1 MRGSMTRYDKYV
13 DRKLHD
19 LHYKH
24 GEYREDDPAIGAF
37 FATVVLMILAIP
49 AAEIFVILFV
59 GKIMA
64 VVFLTLDTVILCTK
78 KVIVSTKETHP
89 STFMLLLSVFV
100 CVGCLLQA
108 YPWFNL

>member
-1 MRGSMTRYDKYV
+1 MTRYDKYV

-49 AAEIFVILFV
+49 AAEFFVILFV

-89 STFMLLLSVFV
+89 STYMLLFSVFA
-100 CVGCLLQA
+100 CLVVLVQK

>member
-1 MRGSMTRYDKYV
+1 MTRYDKYV

-89 STFMLLLSVFV
+89 STHMLLFSVLA
-100 CVGCLLQA
+100 CLVVLVQK
-108 YPWFNL
+108 YPWLNL